1 MNEAVRNAR
10 IKGLTEMCRI
20 LLEEEIPFHVTTF
33 DDHIYID
40 EKSQITKEQL
50 LEVFYKRPDL
60 SEASRPASFA
70 VMTADEVFVEVLCHK
85 TDKTIDLRISLLED
99 P

>member
-1 MNEAVRNAR
+1 MNEVVRNAR
-10 IKGLTEMCRI
+10 IKGYLEVVKI
-20 LLEEEIPFHVTTF
+20 LLEEEIPFHVTTC

-40 EKSQITKEQL
+40 ESSKITKAQV
-50 LEVFYKRPDL
+50 LEVFEKRSEL
-60 SEASRPASFA
+60 SEASRADAFA
-70 VMTADEVFVEVLCHK
+70 VMTADEVFVEVLGHK